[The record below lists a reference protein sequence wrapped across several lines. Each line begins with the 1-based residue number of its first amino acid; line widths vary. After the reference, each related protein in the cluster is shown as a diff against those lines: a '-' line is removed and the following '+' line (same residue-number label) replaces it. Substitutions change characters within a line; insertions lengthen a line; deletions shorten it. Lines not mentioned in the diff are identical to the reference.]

1 MSNTTALPYV
11 RGSVVNITAKGLKPL
26 TQVYPFFDGQN
37 VSIHCKNTADT
48 TYNHSLIT
56 DSKGELSGQFRVPG
70 GTFLTGTKIFTL
82 TNNSTGDTVNA
93 DCVAIATFAVNEAR
107 TFEFNSILSTQVP
120 NITIN
125 RTNTVQNPV
134 TARQTFGIS
143 YKDPI
148 AQTFF
153 VQNNPQGAVLTKIDV
168 YFKTRP
174 ATNTPITLEIRET
187 KDGFPTDNILPYS
200 TVTLYPKDVNVSDDA
215 SALTQFVFPSPVY
228 VKNNTEYCFVLLP
241 AGDNT
246 NYQVWTG
253 TLGAT
258 VIGSYNVVDSQPNV
272 GRLIIATNSAD
283 WTVFDNQDIKFTIYQ
298 AQFSQVTGTLE
309 MKNKNIDYITVPST
323 VTLSP
328 GDVLAQ
334 ATGAGTVLYFDS
346 VKSRAEVLNTS
357 GYFVTNTSTTING
370 SSAFSLTLLAGN
382 ITHSVS
388 PVLSYLNFSNTSASW
403 EYKMYSSSAVAA
415 SAVAGTYMAL
425 PEVSSLTTGEKKV
438 YSYSVGFTGSIG
450 YTGSQGPAT
459 AMVQGTLATTT
470 TNISPLVDVEKS
482 HFIAL
487 ENHVDIVNTVSA
499 YTVAVTNS
507 SSTVTG
513 TSTTF
518 TDIATADYVVPG
530 AVLRNLNDKVIGV
543 VKSVDSNTLLTLHA
557 NYVGV
562 TFSGEQMYIDN
573 AASSETTVRVGQYI
587 TKNVMLANDQDADD
601 IIVYLN
607 AAIPSGTNVLVYAK
621 LLSAADSSGMDTR
634 IWTLLEKQNAS
645 SALGIAKYQYVLKK
659 NAIDNLTAVG
669 GLSSGD
675 IFSYKSL
682 DAVSSYT
689 TFKTFAVKIV
699 MTTTNP
705 AVVPSVFSMGTLAV
719 LA

>member
-1 MSNTTALPYV
+1 MSNTTVLPYV
-11 RGSVVNITAKGLKPL
+11 RGSVVNITAKGLKPF
-26 TQVYPFFDGQN
+26 TQVYPFFDGQD
-37 VSIHCKNTADT
+37 VSAHCKNTTDS
-48 TYNHSLIT
+48 TYNHPLIT
-56 DSKGELSGQFRVPG
+56 DAKGEISGQFRVPG

-82 TNNSTGDTVNA
+82 TNASTGDTVNA

-120 NITIN
+120 NVTIT
-125 RTNTVQNPV
+125 RANTVQNPV

-153 VQNNPQGAVLTKIDV
+153 VQNNPQGAVLTKMDV

-215 SALTQFVFPSPVY
+215 SAPTQFVFPSPVY

-246 NYQVWTG
+246 NYQVWIG

-283 WTVFDNQDIKFTIYQ
+283 WTVYEDRDIKFTIYQ
-298 AQFSQVTGTLE
+298 AQFSQVTGTVEL
-309 MKNKNIDYITVPST
+309 KNKRIDYITVPST
-323 VTLSP
+323 VTLLP

-334 ATGAGTVLYFDS
+334 TTGTGIVLYFDS
-346 VKSRAEVLNTS
+346 VKSRAEVLITS
-357 GYFVTNTSTTING
+357 GYFANASTTING
-370 SSAFSLTLLAGN
+370 SSAFSLILLAGN
-382 ITHSVS
+382 ITHSIS
-388 PVLSYLNFSNTSASW
+388 PVLSYLNFTNTSASW
-403 EYKMYSSSAVAA
+403 NYKMYSSSG
-415 SAVAGTYMAL
+415 VAGTYMAL
-425 PEVSSLTTGEKKV
+425 PEVSSLTTGEKQV
-438 YSYSVGFTGSIG
+438 YSYSVHDSSLMIE
-450 YTGSQGPAT
+450 
-459 AMVQGTLATTT
+459 GTLTTNK

-499 YTVAVTNS
+499 HTVAVTS
-507 SSTVTG
+507 SSPTVIG

-518 TDIATADYVVPG
+518 TDITTADYVVPG
-530 AVLRNLNDKVIGV
+530 AVLRNLDDKVIGV
-543 VKSVDSNTLLTLHA
+543 VKSVDSDTQLTLHVNA
-557 NYVGV
+557 SV
-562 TFSGEQMYIDN
+562 TFSGEQIYIDN
-573 AASSETTVRVGQYI
+573 PASSETTVRVGQYI
-587 TKNVMLANDQDADD
+587 TKNVVLANDQDADD

-621 LLSAADSSGMDTR
+621 LLSAADSSGMDART
-634 IWTLLEKQNAS
+634 WTLLEKQNAS
-645 SALGIAKYQYVLKK
+645 SSLGIAKYQYVLKK
-659 NAIDNLTAVG
+659 NTVDNLTAVG
-669 GLSSGD
+669 GLSAGGV
-675 IFSYKSL
+675 FTYTAL
-682 DAVSSYT
+682 DTIDTSYT

-699 MTTTNP
+699 MTTTTP
-705 AVVPSVFSMGTLAV
+705 AIVPSVFSMGVLAV

>member
-1 MSNTTALPYV
+1 MSNTTVLPYV
-11 RGSVVNITAKGLKPL
+11 RGSVVNITAKGLKPF
-26 TQVYPFFDGQN
+26 TQVYPFFDGQD
-37 VSIHCKNTADT
+37 VSAHCKNTTDS
-48 TYNHSLIT
+48 TYNLPLIT
-56 DSKGELSGQFRVPG
+56 DAKGEISGQFRVPG

-120 NITIN
+120 NVTIN
-125 RTNTVQNPV
+125 RANTVQNPV

-215 SALTQFVFPSPVY
+215 SAPTQFVFPSPVY

-246 NYQVWTG
+246 NYQVWIG

-283 WTVFDNQDIKFTIYQ
+283 WTVYEDRDIKFTLYQ
-298 AQFSQVTGTLE
+298 AQFSQVTGTVEL
-309 MKNKNIDYITVPST
+309 KNKRIDYITVPST
-323 VTLSP
+323 VTLLP

-334 ATGAGTVLYFDS
+334 TTGTGTVLYFDS
-346 VKSRAEVLNTS
+346 VKSRAEVLITS
-357 GYFVTNTSTTING
+357 GYFANASTTING
-370 SSAFSLTLLAGN
+370 SSAFSLTVLAGN
-382 ITHSVS
+382 ITHSIS
-388 PVLSYLNFSNTSASW
+388 PVLSYLNFTNTSASW
-403 EYKMYSSSAVAA
+403 NYKMYSSSG
-415 SAVAGTYMAL
+415 VAGTYMAL
-425 PEVSSLTTGEKKV
+425 PEVSSLTTGEKQV
-438 YSYSVGFTGSIG
+438 YSYSVQDSSLMIE
-450 YTGSQGPAT
+450 
-459 AMVQGTLATTT
+459 GTLTTNK

-499 YTVAVTNS
+499 YTVAVTNN

-518 TDIATADYVVPG
+518 TDTESADYVVPG
-530 AVLRNLNDKVIGV
+530 AVLRNLDDKVIGV
-543 VKSVDSNTLLTLHA
+543 VKSVDSDTQLTLHV
-557 NYVGV
+557 NYAGA
-562 TFSGEQMYIDN
+562 TFSGEQIYIDN
-573 AASSETTVRVGQYI
+573 PASSETTVRVGQYI
-587 TKNVMLANDQDADD
+587 TKNVVLANDQDADD

-621 LLSAADSSGMDTR
+621 LLSAADSSGMDART
-634 IWTLLEKQNAS
+634 WTLLEKQNAS
-645 SALGIAKYQYVLKK
+645 SSLGIAKYQYVLKK
-659 NAIDNLTAVG
+659 NTVDNVTAVG
-669 GLSSGD
+669 GLSAGGV
-675 IFSYKSL
+675 FTYTAL
-682 DAVSSYT
+682 DTIDTSYT

-705 AVVPSVFSMGTLAV
+705 AIVPSVFSMGVLAV

>member
-48 TYNHSLIT
+48 TYNHLLIT

-120 NITIN
+120 NVTIN
-125 RTNTVQNPV
+125 RANTVQNPV

-283 WTVFDNQDIKFTIYQ
+283 WTVFDNQDIKFTLYQ
-298 AQFSQVTGTLE
+298 AQFSPVSPAFGTVEL
-309 MKNKNIDYITVPST
+309 KNKKIDYITVPST

-346 VKSRAEVLNTS
+346 VKSRAEVLITS

-370 SSAFSLTLLAGN
+370 SSAFFLTLLAGN
-382 ITHSVS
+382 ITHSIS
-388 PVLSYLNFSNTSASW
+388 PVLSYLNFTNTSASW
-403 EYKMYSSSAVAA
+403 QYKMYSSSAVA
-415 SAVAGTYMAL
+415 GTTYMAL
-425 PEVSSLTTGEKKV
+425 PEVSSLTTGEKQV
-438 YSYSVGFTGSIG
+438 YSYSVGFAGSFG

-459 AMVQGTLATTT
+459 AIVQGTLATTT

-482 HFIAL
+482 HFIVL

-499 YTVAVTNS
+499 HTVAVTNN

-518 TDIATADYVVPG
+518 TNITTADYVVPG
-530 AVLRNLNDKVIGV
+530 AVLRNLDDKVIGV
-543 VKSVDSNTLLTLHA
+543 VKSVGSSTQLTLHA
-557 NYVGV
+557 PYAGT
-562 TFSGEQMYIDN
+562 TFSGEQIYIDN
-573 AASSETTVRVGQYI
+573 PASSETTVRVGQYI
-587 TKNVMLANDQDADD
+587 TKNVVLANDQDADD
-601 IIVYLN
+601 MIVYLN
-607 AAIPSGTNVLVYAK
+607 AAIPSETNVLVYAK

-634 IWTLLEKQNAS
+634 TWTLLEKQNAS
-645 SALGIAKYQYVLKK
+645 SSLGIAKYQYVLKK
-659 NAIDNLTAVG
+659 NAVDNLTAVG
-669 GLSSGD
+669 GLSSGGV
-675 IFSYKSL
+675 FTYTAL
-682 DAVSSYT
+682 GTATSSYT

-705 AVVPSVFSMGTLAV
+705 AIVPSVFSMGVLAV